1 MNPNIPLN
9 SGDPR
14 FVDRRDSA
22 GAAAA
27 RWILAGGSSVLLCG
41 PHGVGRS
48 TELARAVD
56 LLSQRRSCLVR
67 LDRVENM
74 RYLTPD
80 RMRLRIIQQLVI
92 DDDAHEVL
100 GESCI
105 SEGSRLFEM
114 AHDELCGN
122 TSGQIL
128 TREVLNSVVT
138 RIAARSG
145 KGRVAILIDGL
156 EKVHDVGRC
165 LELLD
170 ALGELPDVA
179 DLVVNIPWE
188 VVFGRPPGD
197 TLVRHDDHLLH
208 ARAEDTSGVG
218 ADFLREVLTRHTG
231 TGPVPEFS
239 RELVDEMVRL
249 SGGVPRTIL
258 QLARS
263 TARYAELRG
272 CYLKPTPEDLAD
284 AVADQV
290 DSFKRAL
297 LPGDAAAILAAEG
310 TGGSE
315 LELDRKVRLMAH
327 GGLLER
333 GRGRRDI
340 VLDVHPLLRR
350 ALPPVDVE

>member
-9 SGDPR
+9 SGDPK
-14 FVDRRDSA
+14 FVDRHDSA
-22 GAAAA
+22 GTAAA
-27 RWILAGGSSVLLCG
+27 RWILAGGTSVLLCG

-56 LLSQRRSCLVR
+56 ILSQRRSCLVR

-74 RYLTPD
+74 RHLTPD
-80 RMRLRIIQQLVI
+80 RMRLRIIQQLII
-92 DDDAHEVL
+92 DDDTRAVL

-105 SEGSRLFEM
+105 SEGARLFEM
-114 AHDELCGN
+114 THDELCGN

-138 RIAARSG
+138 RIAARSR

-156 EKVHDVGRC
+156 EKVHDVSRC
-165 LELLD
+165 RELLD

-179 DLVVNIPWE
+179 DVVVNIPLE

-197 TLVRHDDHLLH
+197 ALVRHDDHLLH
-208 ARAEDTSGVG
+208 VRAEDTSGAG
-218 ADFLREVLTRHTG
+218 ADFLREVFMRHL
-231 TGPVPEFS
+231 GPNLVPDFS
-239 RELVDEMVRL
+239 RELVDEMILL
-249 SGGVPRTIL
+249 SGGVPRTLL

-263 TARYAELRG
+263 TARCAEIHGRG
-272 CYLKPTPEDLAD
+272 LQPTLEDLAD
-284 AVADQV
+284 AAADQV
-290 DSFKRAL
+290 DSFKRIL
-297 LPGDAAAILAAEG
+297 LPGDVAAILAAEG
-310 TGGSE
+310 TSGFE

-333 GRGRRDI
+333 GRGRNL

-350 ALPPVDVE
+350 ALSS